1 MLQATALEVQKLLIS
16 GRLKDAL
23 QCAQEGQLWGP
34 ALALAAQLGDQV
46 VFSLTSLFCPA
57 FSLSKIIKLVHV
69 WRRMS
74 QLISKRD

>member
-46 VFSLTSLFCPA
+46 VFS
-57 FSLSKIIKLVHV
+57 
-69 WRRMS
+69 
-74 QLISKRD
+74 